1 MRVAVVGSRNAQ
13 EKIKV
18 SILRMIPA
26 DVSEIVSGGAEGVDT
41 YAEDLAD
48 ILGVPVK
55 KFLPDYEKYGKQAP
69 LVRNLEIIKY
79 ADEVLAFWDNHS
91 KGTQHVIVNC
101 IKMQKPVRII
111 PVPYDGDS
119 EEEIELF

>member
-1 MRVAVVGSRNAQ
+1 MRVAVIGSREAR

-18 SILRMIPA
+18 SILRMLPA

-48 ILGVPVK
+48 ILGLPVK
-55 KFLPDYEKYGKQAP
+55 KFLPNYEKYGKQAP
-69 LVRNLEIIKY
+69 LMRNLEIIDY

-119 EEEIELF
+119 EDEIDLF

>member
-1 MRVAVVGSRNAQ
+1 MRIAVIGSREAR

-18 SILRMIPA
+18 SILRMLPA
-26 DVSEIVSGGAEGVDT
+26 DVSEIVSGGAQGVDT

-48 ILGVPVK
+48 ILGLPVK

-69 LVRNLEIIKY
+69 LVRNLEIIDY

-101 IKMQKPVRII
+101 IKKQKPVRII